1 MVKRALTR
9 VSLALTSMLLATMAF
24 GQTDDYPKTEFGH
37 PDLQGTYTFRTITLL
52 IGQENWSIWKL
63 SPQSKLLNG
72 SNLNSDA
79 KTET

>member
-37 PDLQGTYTFRTITLL
+37 PDLQGTYTFRTITPL

-72 SNLNSDA
+72 NNLNSDA